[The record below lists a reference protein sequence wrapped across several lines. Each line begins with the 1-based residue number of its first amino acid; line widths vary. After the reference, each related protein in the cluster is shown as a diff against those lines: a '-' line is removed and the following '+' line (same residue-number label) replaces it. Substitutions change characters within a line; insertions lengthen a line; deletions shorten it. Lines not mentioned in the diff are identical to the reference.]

1 MFQVVW
7 ELLIPRPEILVGEAA
22 EQGRV
27 VGPAASSIAQRVKG
41 KLVVRDTFL
50 PRSPLNR
57 RRCSCH
63 ESTKTVNSAS
73 AVTRVEK
80 SFETGF

>member
-7 ELLIPRPEILVGEAA
+7 ELLIPRPEIVGEAP
-22 EQGRV
+22 EQVRV
-27 VGPAASSIAQRVKG
+27 VGPAASSIAQRVQG
-41 KLVVRDTFL
+41 KLAVRDTFL

-63 ESTKTVNSAS
+63 ESAKTVNCAS
-73 AVTRVEK
+73 AADPRRKEL
-80 SFETGF
+80 ETGF